1 MEEKKLTAESLNNS
15 DAALLQDIEDALAN
29 CMKCG
34 NCQAGCPIY
43 RETKKEFSVARGKI
57 SLMQAVLSG
66 KLPISEEFDTIMA
79 SCLNC
84 KTCSA
89 NCPCGVKADDLILR
103 GRNAAIKAR
112 GLHPVKKTIFS
123 LLSNR
128 PLFNA
133 ALRMG
138 GMFGWLTFK
147 DIPDKNAVFSRFP
160 VPGMDP
166 NRATAPLASK
176 PLRSQYPEVIK
187 TAGAKHRVAFFTGC
201 TINFMYT
208 DMGKAVIDVLTENG
222 NEVVLPGKQHCC
234 GTPVHVS
241 GCFDLANEMAKHN
254 IEVFEE
260 CRADYIVGACGSCV
274 EALKDYPKWLKDEP
288 EWQERAQR
296 LADRVRE
303 ISEFLVETGYHTDN
317 LGRIDKRVTMHD
329 PCHMVRGIKITE
341 QPRQILKSIPGV
353 DFVEMKEHDRCCG
366 SGGSFCLAHYEL
378 SRQINDRKCKN
389 IAATNADYVCA
400 SCPSCRMHITDG
412 IVQNHMPQTVYHPIQ
427 LLAAAYQKGR
437 EKA

>member
-1 MEEKKLTAESLNNS
+1 M
-15 DAALLQDIEDALAN
+15 
-29 CMKCG
+29 
-34 NCQAGCPIY
+34 
-43 RETKKEFSVARGKI
+43 ARGKI

-66 KLPISEEFDTIMA
+66 KLPISEEFDSIMGM
-79 SCLNC
+79 CLNC

-103 GRNAAIKAR
+103 GRNAAVKAR
-112 GLHPVKKTIFS
+112 GLHPVKSTVFK

-166 NRATAPLASK
+166 NRATAPLAST
-176 PLRSQYPEVIK
+176 PLRSEYPEVIK
-187 TAGAKHRVAFFTGC
+187 VAGAKRRVAFFTGC

-208 DMGKAVIDVLTENG
+208 DIGKATIEVLKENG

-234 GTPVHVS
+234 GTPVHVA

-254 IEVFEE
+254 IEVFESYDV
-260 CRADYIVGACGSCV
+260 DYIVGSCGSCV
-274 EALKDYPKWLKDEP
+274 EALRDYPKWLKDEP
-288 EWQERAQR
+288 EWQARAQK
-296 LADRVRE
+296 LSDKVRE
-303 ISEFLVETGYHTDN
+303 ISQFLVETGYRTDN
-317 LGRIDKRVTMHD
+317 LGNINKTVTMHD
-329 PCHMVRGIKITE
+329 PCHMVRGLKVTE
-341 QPRQILKSIPGV
+341 QPRQVLKSIPGLN
-353 DFVEMKEHDRCCG
+353 FVEMKEHDRCCG
-366 SGGSFCLAHYEL
+366 SGGSFCMSHYEL
-378 SRQINDRKCKN
+378 SRQINDRKCQN
-389 IAATNADYVCA
+389 IEATHADYVCA

-412 IVQNHMPQTVYHPIQ
+412 IVQNHLPQVAYHPVQ
-427 LLAAAYQKGR
+427 LLAEAYRKG
-437 EKA
+437 KG

>member
-1 MEEKKLTAESLNNS
+1 MSETQLTAEAINS
-15 DAALLQDIEDALAN
+15 QDALLLKDLDDALAN

-43 RETKKEFSVARGKI
+43 RETRKEFSVARGKI
-57 SLMQAVLSG
+57 SLMQAILSG
-66 KLPISEEFDTIMA
+66 KLPISANFDSMMA
-79 SCLNC
+79 QCLNC

-128 PLFNA
+128 HLFNA

-147 DIPDKNAVFSRFP
+147 DIPNKNAVLSRLP
-160 VPGMDP
+160 MPGMDP
-166 NRATAPLASK
+166 NRATAPLAST
-176 PLRSQYPEVIK
+176 PLRSKYSSVIK
-187 TAGAKHRVAFFTGC
+187 VPNAKRRVAFFTGC

-208 DMGKAVIDVLTENG
+208 DIGEAVIEVLKENG

-234 GTPVHVS
+234 ATPVHVA
-241 GCFDLANEMAKHN
+241 GAFDLANEMAKHN
-254 IEVFEE
+254 IEVFENE
-260 CRADYIVGACGSCV
+260 TVDYIVGACGSCV

-288 EWQERAQR
+288 EWAERAKKV
-296 LADRVRE
+296 AAKVRE
-303 ISEFLVETGYHTDN
+303 ISEFLVETGYRKDN
-317 LGRIDKRVTMHD
+317 LGAINKKVTMHD
-329 PCHMVRGIKITE
+329 PCHMIRGIKVTQ
-341 QPRQILKSIPGV
+341 QPRELLKAIPGLN
-353 DFVEMKEHDRCCG
+353 FVEMNEHDRCCG

-378 SRQINDRKCKN
+378 SRKINDHKCEN
-389 IAATNADYVCA
+389 IAATGADYVTA

-412 IVQNHMPQTVYHPIQ
+412 IVQNKMPQIVYHPIQ
-427 LLAAAYQKGR
+427 LLAESYRLGK
-437 EKA
+437 K